1 MSKKSG
7 NSLIVKLK
15 VSVALAAILV
25 MLHLGAASLLF
36 SVTIPLTVRAIL
48 LVAVTLSL
56 VQVLMQHAL
65 RRGPG
70 TIVALRLNEDGELL
84 LQSGKRAPWRTAVI
98 RRRFVHRRLVLLS
111 MRVAGQRLPKTL
123 VLAADAVE
131 PDVFRRLRAALLVR
145 PRNRAA

>member
-1 MSKKSG
+1 LSKKSG